1 MGTFSKVCIC
11 YPLASQL
18 HIHLLKLGF
27 VMRGGAGTLQM
38 LFSCDI
44 QIPVT
49 PVGGGGAARGHL
61 QGWAGD
67 LLLLVPV
74 GSSEFQSPV
83 SLHTPRSSLMALAER
98 CQHQQSSALSSRV
111 WAPAP
116 WASSCDDPQL
126 LHFVPPALV
135 MAAVSS
141 PHPTAQQCPLFTHSV
156 LQHLS
161 Y

>member
-49 PVGGGGAARGHL
+49 PVGGGGCARGHL

-67 LLLLVPV
+67 LLLLVAV
-74 GSSEFQSPV
+74 GSSESQSPV
-83 SLHTPRSSLMALAER
+83 SLHTPRSSLIALAER
-98 CQHQQSSALSSRV
+98 CQHQQSSAVSSRV
-111 WAPAP
+111 WVPAP
-116 WASSCDDPQL
+116 WASSCDDPNFSTLFPQL
-126 LHFVPPALV
+126 
-135 MAAVSS
+135 
-141 PHPTAQQCPLFTHSV
+141 
-156 LQHLS
+156 
-161 Y
+161 